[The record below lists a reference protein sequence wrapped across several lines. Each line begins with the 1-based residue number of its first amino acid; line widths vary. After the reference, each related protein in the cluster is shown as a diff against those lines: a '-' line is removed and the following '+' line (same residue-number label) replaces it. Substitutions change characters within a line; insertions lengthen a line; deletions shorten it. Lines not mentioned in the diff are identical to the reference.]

1 MGITQCFIMA
11 LKSLS
16 TSKMRALLTMLG
28 IIIGVAAVIL
38 IMSMGN
44 GLQVYINDM
53 FAELG
58 TTTITVT
65 ITGRGSTRMVDD
77 DDMYEF
83 YEENKDMFE
92 CMSPTVGTMSL
103 LGISM
108 NTMSSQV
115 RTTVDKET
123 YTPTITGVGEEYLE
137 CKKQQLEKGRS
148 LVYVD
153 MKNNS
158 KVCVVGA
165 FYDYL
170 YEDFYDNGILG
181 QSIKINGTKYTVVG
195 VVEELEDRTDED
207 GSDNFVYIPYTT
219 AAKNMTRNSAIT
231 NFTFLASSEETVDEC
246 IKLIKNRLYQTYQNE
261 NLYSVTGSTAIIDTM
276 NDMVGIV
283 VTVLSAIAAI
293 SLVVGGIGIMNIM
306 LVSVTERTREIGI
319 RKALGAKGKH
329 IRLQFVIE
337 AGTTSALGGIIG
349 IMLGVGAGSIVSGFI
364 DGLTAVP
371 TVQSVLLAFGVSVAI
386 GIFFG
391 YLPANKAAKLNPI
404 DALRHD

>member
-1 MGITQCFIMA
+1 MGVTQCFIMA

-16 TSKMRALLTMLG
+16 TSKMRAFLTMLG

-58 TTTITVT
+58 TTTITVS
-65 ITGRGSTRMVDD
+65 ITGRGSTRTVDV

-83 YEENKDMFE
+83 YEENSEKFY
-92 CMSPTVGTMSL
+92 CMSPTVSAMG
-103 LGISM
+103 
-108 NTMSSQV
+108 QV
-115 RTTVDKET
+115 RTTVDSET
-123 YTPTITGVGEEYLE
+123 YYPSITGAGEEYTLAKRQE
-137 CKKQQLEKGRS
+137 IEKGRNIA
-148 LVYVD
+148 YMD
-153 MKNNS
+153 IENNS

-170 YEDFYDNGILG
+170 YDDDILG
-181 QSIKINGTKYTVVG
+181 QTIKINGDKYTVIG
-195 VVEELEDRTDED
+195 VIEETDDRTDED
-207 GSDNFVYIPYTT
+207 GSDNFVYVPYST
-219 AAKNMTRNSAIT
+219 AAKLLSRNASISSY
-231 NFTFLASSEETVDEC
+231 TFLAMTEDDIDEC
-246 IKLIKNRLYQTYQNE
+246 VSLLENRLYKTYQNE
-261 NLYSVTGSTAIIDTM
+261 DLYSVFSNSEIIDTM
-276 NDMVGIV
+276 SDMVNIV

-319 RKALGAKGKH
+319 RKALGAKGRH

-349 IMLGVGAGSIVSGFI
+349 IVLGIAGGTFVSGFI

-371 TVQSVLLAFGVSVAI
+371 TFGSVGLAFGVSVAI
-386 GIFFG
+386 GVVFG

-404 DALRHD
+404 EALRHD